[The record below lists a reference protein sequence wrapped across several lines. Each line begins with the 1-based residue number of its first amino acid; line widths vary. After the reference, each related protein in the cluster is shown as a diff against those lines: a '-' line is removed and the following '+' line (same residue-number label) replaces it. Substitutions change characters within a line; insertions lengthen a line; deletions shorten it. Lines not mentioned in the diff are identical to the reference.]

1 MSPYKALVLSL
12 ALIMASGHAATAANP
27 KIVFVGD
34 QVTSNWPLT
43 QTNPNWI
50 NQGQAGA
57 ASYTVAAS
65 FQTAINLH
73 PTIIHILVGL
83 VDQQQDIG
91 DASPALTTADLL
103 AALQTMVQEAKAA
116 NIQVVLGLEPSGPQA
131 FGYDCLNP
139 SGVPCLSPTNS
150 VVAAYGAQQGIPVI
164 SYQNVPVQGGGS
176 QTIGDVPTAA
186 GYQQM
191 TTLLESVLATMNL
204 KLGGGYLQNT
214 TEGLGTTPST
224 NQNTVSTGIFV
235 QFTPVGWYNDGS
247 IHSQL
252 NANLQGATGTWTSSN
267 PLVITIDQTGYGQA
281 LTAGTTII
289 RYTSP
294 NGVAFSEWIMYIV
307 QGA

>member
-1 MSPYKALVLSL
+1 MKAALLTSL
-12 ALIMASGHAATAANP
+12 LLTVAANAATAKAATSP
-27 KIVFVGD
+27 TIVFVGD
-34 QVTSNWPLT
+34 QVTANWPLT
-43 QTNPNWI
+43 QTSPNWI
-50 NQGQAGA
+50 NQGQVGA
-57 ASYTVAAS
+57 FSATVAAS

-73 PTIIHILVGL
+73 PNIIHILVGL
-83 VDQQQDIG
+83 VDQEHDIG
-91 DASPALTTADLL
+91 DAVPAEITPAELT
-103 AALQTMVQEAKAA
+103 ALQTMVQEARAA
-116 NIQVVLGLEPSGPQA
+116 NIQVILGLEPSGPPA
-131 FGYDCLNP
+131 FGYDCLSP

-164 SYQNVPVQGGGS
+164 SYQNVET
-176 QTIGDVPTAA
+176 QTTGVPDAA

-214 TEGLGTTPST
+214 TAGLGAAPLT

-247 IHSQL
+247 IHSQI
-252 NANLQGATGTWTSSN
+252 NTNLQGATGTWTSSN

-289 RYTSP
+289 RYTTP
-294 NGVAFSEWIMYIV
+294 NGVAFSEWIMYV
-307 QGA
+307 FDGA